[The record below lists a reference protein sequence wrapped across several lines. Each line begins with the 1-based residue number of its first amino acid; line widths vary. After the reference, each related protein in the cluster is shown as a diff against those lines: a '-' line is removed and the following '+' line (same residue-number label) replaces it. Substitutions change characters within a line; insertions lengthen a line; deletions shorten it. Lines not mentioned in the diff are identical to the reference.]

1 MAPFNLA
8 MNSDYQK
15 IGTGTILKDRRDH
28 VP

>member
-1 MAPFNLA
+1 MAPFNYA
-8 MNSDYQK
+8 MNSDYKK

>member
-8 MNSDYQK
+8 MNSGHKK